1 MKTGISL
8 YPGLTP
14 MTMSYEAYFQHLKDY
29 GISRIFTSLHIP
41 ETNKEAL
48 RQDSQDMLTTAKAYD
63 LDIVADVSPNT
74 CDLLG
79 INEINPFVLQD
90 LGITTVR
97 LDFGFNL
104 AKTALFSQVMPIQ
117 LNASTIQ
124 PAYMEALRRAG
135 ANMSH
140 IDSLHNFYPRPY
152 TGLSADFVQRQT
164 ALLHDTGISVGAFV
178 AGQTTKRSP
187 LYEGL
192 PTIED
197 HRTKDVSFAS
207 RHLAAL
213 GIDSI
218 FISDPQPTDDE
229 LQALQELSSVNRD
242 TVLIKARLLSKD
254 WHMRDFLSHIFTAR
268 LDEAAYVIRTQESRD
283 LLDGYV
289 VERDD
294 TICRPRQYGDITVDT
309 KDFLRYMGEV
319 EIIRHDL
326 PEDKRTNIV
335 ARVVDEDLPLL
346 QYITPGRKFR
356 LLFVRS

>member
-140 IDSLHNFYPRPY
+140 IDSHHN
-152 TGLSADFVQRQT
+152 L
-164 ALLHDTGISVGAFV
+164 
-178 AGQTTKRSP
+178 
-187 LYEGL
+187 
-192 PTIED
+192 
-197 HRTKDVSFAS
+197 
-207 RHLAAL
+207 
-213 GIDSI
+213 
-218 FISDPQPTDDE
+218 
-229 LQALQELSSVNRD
+229 
-242 TVLIKARLLSKD
+242 
-254 WHMRDFLSHIFTAR
+254 
-268 LDEAAYVIRTQESRD
+268 
-283 LLDGYV
+283 
-289 VERDD
+289 
-294 TICRPRQYGDITVDT
+294 
-309 KDFLRYMGEV
+309 
-319 EIIRHDL
+319 
-326 PEDKRTNIV
+326 
-335 ARVVDEDLPLL
+335 
-346 QYITPGRKFR
+346 
-356 LLFVRS
+356 